1 MRYTLRMAAVGQPLT
16 HHLSAELH
24 RALVRPCPQSK
35 SRLGRSRCA
44 TGHSSSLPHA
54 PTVAVAVERAEVVQ
68 PELNRFLYTA
78 VGGDWYWTGR
88 LPWTYERWRA
98 WLDRPEV
105 ETWVARSGGSPA
117 GYFELE
123 QQDGGDVELAYFGLM
138 PQFIGQ
144 GLGGHL
150 LTVAILRGMGAPR
163 RPAACGSTPA
173 ASITL
178 RRSRTT
184 KPVASRSSRSR
195 PTSLTSPKWRLAPGR
210 APPTG
215 APSNSPR
222 RDTSHLHLG
231 R

>member
-1 MRYTLRMAAVGQPLT
+1 MPAVEVTTWLLEMRDRAHLT
-16 HHLSAELH
+16 PAHPPKTSF
-24 RALVRPCPQSK
+24 
-35 SRLGRSRCA
+35 
-44 TGHSSSLPHA
+44 
-54 PTVAVAVERAEVVQ
+54 AVERTEIAQ

-150 LTVAILRGMGAPR
+150 LTVAVARGWELPGTRRVWVHTCSLDHPSALANYQARGFEIFSVEAHLAEGPETPPGPWPGAARPR
-163 RPAACGSTPA
+163 PE
-173 ASITL
+173 
-178 RRSRTT
+178 
-184 KPVASRSSRSR
+184 
-195 PTSLTSPKWRLAPGR
+195 
-210 APPTG
+210 
-215 APSNSPR
+215 
-222 RDTSHLHLG
+222 
-231 R
+231 